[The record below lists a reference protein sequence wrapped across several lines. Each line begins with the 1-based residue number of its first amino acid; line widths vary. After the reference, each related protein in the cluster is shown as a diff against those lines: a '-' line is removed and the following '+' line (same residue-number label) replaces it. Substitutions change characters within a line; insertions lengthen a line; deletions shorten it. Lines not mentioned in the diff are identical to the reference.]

1 MSKTI
6 CIYHKNCFDG
16 ICAAWVVNKRFHG
29 CELRAMN
36 YGDEFP
42 FNEYGSD
49 DAIIIVDFSFPRDV
63 MEAINK
69 QCESLIV
76 LDHHKT
82 AQANCEG
89 LDFCVFDMNES
100 GASLA
105 WKYFFPNKEVPN
117 LVRYIKDRDLW
128 KFKEHNSEIINS
140 YIQSY
145 PMEIGWYEKLYSD
158 LETYEGKEIAYQVGS
173 GINRYKKTMVQA
185 ICKNASI
192 NKQGI
197 PIANTSLLFSEVGHE
212 LCKMYPEAPF
222 AIYYY
227 DRLLDGTRQF
237 GLRSVGD
244 FDVSE
249 VARGFGGGGHK
260 NAAGFQMNLAEVDMM
275 FGNSKEMINNE

>member
-16 ICAAWVVNKRFHG
+16 ICAAWVVNKRFPG
-29 CELRAMN
+29 IDLLPMN
-36 YGDEFP
+36 YGDP
-42 FNEYGSD
+42 IPASLAEYNR
-49 DAIIIVDFSFPRDV
+49 IFMVDFSLPRDQ
-63 MEAINK
+63 MEFLRKSYDIV
-69 QCESLIV
+69 V

-105 WKYFFPNKEVPN
+105 WKYFFPNHEIPT
-117 LVRYIKDRDLW
+117 LVKYIADRDLW
-128 KFKEHNSEIINS
+128 RFKEPQSEIINA

-145 PMEIGWYEKLYSD
+145 PMEIGWYEDLYNK
-158 LETYEGKEIAYQVGS
+158 LETLEGKEIAFQVGN
-173 GINRYKKTMVQA
+173 GIERYKQTMVQA
-185 ICKNASI
+185 ICKNAAM

-212 LCKMYPEAPF
+212 LCKIHPEAPF

-237 GLRSVGD
+237 GLRSIGN

-249 VARGFGGGGHK
+249 VAKGFGGGGHK

-275 FGNSKEMINNE
+275 FTKEMK